1 MACLGKEKPSKAA
14 GKHDVWGKLEQKSL
28 EK

>member
-14 GKHDVWGKLEQKSL
+14 GKQDMWGKLEQKRL